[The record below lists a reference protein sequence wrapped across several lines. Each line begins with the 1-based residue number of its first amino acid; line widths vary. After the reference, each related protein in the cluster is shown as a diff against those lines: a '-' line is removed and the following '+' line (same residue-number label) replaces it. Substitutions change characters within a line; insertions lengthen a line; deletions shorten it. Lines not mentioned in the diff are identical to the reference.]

1 MLYALIIF
9 VAIAIAATVFIY
21 TGVMDLKDLF
31 TSGILPLFATYLG
44 AFFAFKL
51 NEDKET
57 SKLQATRREALNR
70 TLFVLARQRNAIHQ
84 LKKDFDRFSS
94 PLEKAINLPAFK
106 PPAYSDLIHN
116 FADLEFLLESPEPN
130 LLFKLT
136 IEQERFH
143 QAIDSINIRNEFY
156 VNEMQPAL
164 ANLQGVRFEEVEKLL
179 DKRLFGQAM
188 NGAKNAYELICAC
201 NKCLP
206 ALHTEMRKL
215 AKTTFLGHKFLDFEI
230 PT

>member
-1 MLYALIIF
+1 MLNALIIF
-9 VAIAIAATVFIY
+9 VAIAIAIAATVFIY

-57 SKLQATRREALNR
+57 SKLQDSRREALNS

-84 LKKDFDRFSS
+84 LKKEFDRFRS
-94 PLEKAINLPAFK
+94 PIEKVFNLPAIK

-136 IEQERFH
+136 IE
-143 QAIDSINIRNEFY
+143 
-156 VNEMQPAL
+156 
-164 ANLQGVRFEEVEKLL
+164 
-179 DKRLFGQAM
+179 
-188 NGAKNAYELICAC
+188 
-201 NKCLP
+201 
-206 ALHTEMRKL
+206 
-215 AKTTFLGHKFLDFEI
+215 
-230 PT
+230 